1 MWVVAALN
9 RVVREASS
17 RRCHWAAEKAVRCEG
32 GASVTPGGR

>member
-17 RRCHWAAEKAVRCEG
+17 RRCHWSKGSKEVKE
-32 GASVTPGGR
+32 